1 MENKLNNIVSET
13 CGISASLEA
22 IDGQMTFFSH
32 LIDNCERY
40 KDLMALKLQ
49 HGELQ
54 KQLNAIYTL
63 FNYELERLK
72 EYNER
77 ISTEATQVATD
88 ESEQEQE

>member
-1 MENKLNNIVSET
+1 MENKLNNISNET
-13 CGISASLEA
+13 CGIGASLEHLE
-22 IDGQMTFFSH
+22 GGMSFFSWI
-32 LIDNCERY
+32 IDDCENY
-40 KDLMALKLQ
+40 KDIMALKLQ

-77 ISTEATQVATD
+77 ISTETTQVATD